1 MKSVISNLLTFA
13 QTAQLV
19 MIKSRLKCEK
29 TEDNN
34 DEYFALINLLQCLK
48 FTGIHWNFLLLTSN
62 GSRKKSFQLDWVW
75 CLQQTY

>member
-48 FTGIHWNFLLLTSN
+48 FTGIHSNFLHLTSN
-62 GSRKKSFQLDWVW
+62 G
-75 CLQQTY
+75 